1 MMKEKEAEETAAD
14 YKDLRFVWPYGKLR
28 LEQLEIIHEFGEHG
42 KLIVTGTVA
51 EEKEDEIITHASAND
66 HIGVYRV
73 LKDGRKQPLF
83 LGQLHHVELH
93 AARDGVRVQL
103 EALSHTYD
111 FDTRRK
117 KRSFQS
123 TDRTYNEIVLAIV
136 REYGRGDVIDTAF
149 GKKKTGK
156 FMMQYE
162 ETDWEFLKR
171 LASHVGAELVPDIAA
186 HKQQFWIGIP
196 DGKAPIEL
204 EGHPYEIK
212 RELAP
217 YLEWEMNHES
227 GGQEQHYTS
236 YRFEWGKL
244 LQLGDEVK
252 HGHVTYFITKRHGC
266 LKHGL
271 LQWSYECALPEGLKK
286 RKLHNLAII
295 GASINGSIIDV
306 ERNQV
311 KLHLEMDSKQD
322 AGEAQWFPY
331 SAEGNQVLYMLP
343 EKGAAVKLYFPSADE
358 DEAIVTHAVR
368 MKAEGAQAEKSHRTM
383 ADPGVKSFGNPQGK
397 AFSLG
402 DSELHM
408 TAQEGALFISLNK
421 YTGVTLNS
429 STAVQIQ
436 AAGSLSLSG
445 GAIEVRGEESLY
457 IQTAT
462 ESIDF
467 GEEVNVKGSE
477 IELKA
482 SVTQTYERIL
492 SPFEQQVQEK
502 GIQRV
507 ATERMKENQKAQ
519 GEGEKKALKN
529 AALELWDLVVD
540 AADILI
546 DSDTVYEWVS
556 GKEAAPLAE
565 RNDLMKGYL
574 QALNYTLETVTL
586 QKSGEEIWG
595 DVSSTATSFVQ
606 PIADMPTSN
615 PIMFN
620 PAFKLVPTSMAM
632 NPTEWLFQTK
642 EESEEIGQ
650 KTVEGYM
657 RIVDAGTMVF
667 GAAGATKSLAKGV
680 GKGGKN
686 GHADGGDGSEGKK
699 GEEGEGGGKP
709 LLTDQMD
716 ETATAAAKDGKL
728 KTNAS
733 TLEKL
738 LDELQKE
745 GILVEK
751 LRNAVLDML
760 PFRVVVMQTADGS
773 RFWQMMNQAEY
784 RQMTRMDGDG
794 GGKHGPEGTGNV
806 SKIKSAKEVEII
818 NQRGESLGEFDEI
831 DLVNKIFYEDKSAQG
846 LNIVNPKT
854 GLPAQTPQQF
864 ADKQILIKTR
874 NRINELQNNATSTR
888 ATKNGSKEIPDL
900 DSIKNIREFVFR
912 LDGNTPELKQAVENS
927 LNQLRKEF
935 PDYKFSAIYGGMK

>member
-1 MMKEKEAEETAAD
+1 MMMKEKQAEETAAD

-28 LEQLEIIHEFGEHG
+28 LEQLEIIHAFGEHG
-42 KLIVTGTVA
+42 KLIVVGTVA

-103 EALSHTYD
+103 EVLSHTYD

-123 TDRTYNEIVLAIV
+123 TDHTYNEIVWSIV

-156 FMMQYE
+156 FLMQYE

-217 YLEWEMNHES
+217 YLEREMNHES
-227 GGQEQHYTS
+227 GGLEQHYTS

-252 HGHVTYFITKRHGC
+252 HNHVTYFITKRHGC

-368 MKAEGAQAEKSHRTM
+368 MKAEGAQQEKSHKTM

-421 YTGVTLNS
+421 YTGVMLNS

-436 AAGSLSLSG
+436 AAGSLNLSG
-445 GAIEVRGEESLY
+445 GSIEVSGEESLY

-462 ESIDF
+462 ESIDL

-482 SVTQTYERIL
+482 SVTKTYERIL

-502 GIQRV
+502 GIKRV
-507 ATERMKENQKAQ
+507 AAERMMENQLARGS
-519 GEGEKKALKN
+519 GELKALKN
-529 AALELWDLVVD
+529 EALELWDLAVD

-546 DSDTVYEWVS
+546 NSDTVYEWVS
-556 GKEAAPLAE
+556 GKEAAPLEE
-565 RNDLMKGYL
+565 RNDLMKGFL
-574 QALNYTLETVTL
+574 QAVDYGMETVTL
-586 QKSGEEIWG
+586 QKSGGEIWS
-595 DVSSTATSFVQ
+595 DITSAATSFVQ
-606 PIADMPTSN
+606 PIVDMPTFN
-615 PIMFN
+615 PMMFN
-620 PAFKLVPTSMAM
+620 PAFILVPKSMTL
-632 NPTEWLFQTK
+632 NPTELLFQTK

-650 KTVEGYM
+650 KTMEGYI
-657 RIVDAGTMVF
+657 RIVDAGTMVL

-680 GKGGKN
+680 GKGAKN
-686 GHADGGDGSEGKK
+686 GYTDGGDGPEGKK
-699 GEEGEGGGKP
+699 DKDGEGKP

-716 ETATAAAKDGKL
+716 EAAAAASKDGKL

-738 LDELQKE
+738 LDELEKE

-751 LRNAVLDML
+751 LRNAVLEML
-760 PFRVVVMQTADGS
+760 PFRVVVKQTADGS
-773 RFWQMMNQAEY
+773 RFWQMMSQAEY

-794 GGKHGPEGTGNV
+794 GGKHGPEGNKLGTGKVGDFSDIEGASIDEILSRIPTDAKRRELFPIEGKVMEGFEYKWVEDGQTIRVRVHGPDSSPDIPAGSNAANGWIV
-806 SKIKSAKEVEII
+806 RIQKGKKYFDPVTGEYQPPGISNPASEFYNEDLINRTHIPIKS
-818 NQRGESLGEFDEI
+818 
-831 DLVNKIFYEDKSAQG
+831 
-846 LNIVNPKT
+846 
-854 GLPAQTPQQF
+854 
-864 ADKQILIKTR
+864 
-874 NRINELQNNATSTR
+874 
-888 ATKNGSKEIPDL
+888 PD
-900 DSIKNIREFVFR
+900 
-912 LDGNTPELKQAVENS
+912 
-927 LNQLRKEF
+927 
-935 PDYKFSAIYGGMK
+935 